1 MIVGHYAAALV
12 PYSKLEK
19 RPLWLLLVC
28 ANVPEFLWL
37 LLALLNIEPASP
49 PSIFDATFQNL
60 KVSMTYS
67 HNLIPA
73 LMQGVVVIG
82 VVQVFFRDL
91 PLALWCGVLTV
102 VHVLSDLIVGF
113 EHQLMGPDSV
123 PVSLNTYGHAPYLA
137 ILIELAFALACIF
150 YFQRSERR
158 QGRPL
163 DRKRLIAL
171 YAVFTVGILMWMP
184 AATMPLR
191 DLLSIVGIN
200 LGN

>member
-19 RPLWLLLVC
+19 RPLWLLLIC

-37 LLALLNIEPASP
+37 LLALLNVEPASP
-49 PSIFDATFQNL
+49 PSLLDATFQTL

-73 LMQGVVVIG
+73 FIQGAVVFA
-82 VVQVFFRDL
+82 VVQAFFRDL
-91 PLALWCGVLTV
+91 PLALWCGALTII
-102 VHVLSDLIVGF
+102 HVLCDLVVGF
-113 EHQLMGPDSV
+113 EHQLLGPDTMQ
-123 PVSLNTYGHAPYLA
+123 VSLNTYGHAPHLA

-158 QGRPL
+158 NGRPL
-163 DRKRLIAL
+163 ERKRLIAL

-191 DLLSIVGIN
+191 QMLGMVGIN
-200 LGN
+200 VGS